1 MVESKS
7 QIKKAFLAAS
17 GKVQLQALKEELRQ
31 RSIEP
36 LTTYEL
42 PVMGT
47 SILEHIERSIRKS
60 DLFIAILVAE
70 PSSNVLFELG
80 LAHGLGKHILLLVS
94 PKYGK
99 LPSDISGRFYVRANP
114 DNREAIGFALD
125 QILASSRKK
134 SRRQIKPSPS
144 EHPLGDKVDHYLKLI
159 HDRGKKLTEK
169 EMEEIVVELLK
180 ASGVSNVTQSPF
192 PDQGADIAVWSDDLQ
207 TTVGNPLIIEV
218 KSRLQNRE
226 KVRPALE
233 QVELYRKKSN
243 TQWALLILPLFSS
256 AIASIPF
263 TGSVLALTIT
273 ELLENLRNKSFAE
286 TIRELRNA
294 RVHGRI

>member
-134 SRRQIKPSPS
+134 SRRQIKPSPL

-226 KVRPALE
+226 KVRQALE
-233 QVELYRKKSN
+233 QVESYRKKSN

-273 ELLENLRNKSFAE
+273 ELIENLRNKSFAE